1 MRSRAFTLLEIMVS
15 VVVLSIL
22 VIILSRIVTNATTIT
37 TLGNKRMDTDS
48 QVRPVLDRMVADF
61 GQMIKRSDVDI
72 YAKGLDLEAGNDRIA
87 FFSNV
92 PGYYRSN
99 SNQSP
104 ISLVAYRINADTTSA
119 SYNRMER
126 MGKGLLWNGASPTP
140 SVSPLP
146 SPNAAWIIF
155 GGTPTL
161 QTNWPSATVGDP
173 ANQNYKDP
181 DFELVGP
188 QIFRFEYSYLL
199 NTGALANALPS
210 SGIQGVTA
218 VVVTIAAIDPKSRVL
233 LSDPQISTLIGRLV
247 DFDPATHAKIGD
259 LPKAWQTAL
268 DGTTDMIRRAISGIR
283 IYQRSFYLFPT
294 K

>member
-1 MRSRAFTLLEIMVS
+1 MPWIGTNYLHKMRSRAFTLLEIMVS

-72 YAKGLDLEAGNDRIA
+72 YAKGLDPEAGNDRIA

-104 ISLVAYRINADTTSA
+104 ISLVAYRINADTSSA

-126 MGKGLLWNGASPTP
+126 MGKGLLWNGVSPTP

-146 SPNAAWIIF
+146 SPNAAWIILEVRLPF
-155 GGTPTL
+155 KQIGQAQQLVIL
-161 QTNWPSATVGDP
+161 QTRTIRIPTSNWS
-173 ANQNYKDP
+173 
-181 DFELVGP
+181 GP
-188 QIFRFEYSYLL
+188 RFFGL
-199 NTGALANALPS
+199 NTLICSIRERSPVHSPARAYRASPLS
-210 SGIQGVTA
+210 S
-218 VVVTIAAIDPKSRVL
+218 
-233 LSDPQISTLIGRLV
+233 
-247 DFDPATHAKIGD
+247 
-259 LPKAWQTAL
+259 
-268 DGTTDMIRRAISGIR
+268 
-283 IYQRSFYLFPT
+283 
-294 K
+294 